1 MDKVDIGNYEGCSFI
16 TDRRVGVVHVLKG
29 KLILDHEKC
38 NIVVTVS
45 HCLTDNKTLWI
56 AGYGVN
62 NVGSYV
68 SIVSKMDLIAKSM
81 TYTSFIEINS
91 AKPTISIEG
100 SDDYIDIHI
109 YGKKKRF
116 IATDAS
122 LDEHIFWQRIS
133 YLVFIVGVIL
143 LTVYS

>member
-1 MDKVDIGNYEGCSFI
+1 MKSVNIANYEGCSFI

-45 HCLTDNKTLWI
+45 HCLTDNRTLWI
-56 AGYGVN
+56 AGYGVH

-81 TYTSFIEINS
+81 TYTSVVEVS
-91 AKPTISIEG
+91 TVEPTISIEG

-116 IATDAS
+116 IAPDVS
-122 LDEHIFWQRIS
+122 LDEHIFWQKIS
-133 YLVFIVGVIL
+133 YLVFIVGVVL